1 MAAEQR
7 LSEGVESCTGW
18 TDAFRNT
25 KGDMNGSTQR
35 QENRTQTL
43 LRGLQ
48 SSGLC
53 VIYHDAE
60 MAVRLVE
67 NLPPSWPSAEA
78 ILAAGDA
85 AVFDPFTAERVLAV
99 KREVLAR
106 GQSQRI
112 EAPQRRDGQ
121 DLLWFELSIEQDA
134 DPEGGAPRGLFV
146 SVTDITQIKRREATL
161 RDLLFEVS
169 HRSRNMLAIL
179 QSILGQTADHAASI
193 AEFEEKFRGRI
204 ACLAQSQD
212 LITYANWQGVRF
224 RRLVETQIG
233 PFLEDLTDMPSMEG
247 GDPLLSP
254 NTALHLGL
262 ALHELAANSHS
273 YGVLGQG
280 AGRLLVRAG
289 PAEASYR
296 IEWIEEPAPGAP
308 APGKE
313 GGFGRTVLEVVVP
326 RALRARAAYSLDAEG
341 VRYVLDLPDLVEED
355 APITQDRVRMMRFHA

>member
-1 MAAEQR
+1 MKAE
-7 LSEGVESCTGW
+7 TG
-18 TDAFRNT
+18 AFRNT
-25 KGDMNGSTQR
+25 KGHMSGSSQR

-53 VIYHDAE
+53 VIYHDADLAE
-60 MAVRLVE
+60 RLVE
-67 NLPPSWPSAEA
+67 NLPTSWPPADA

-99 KREVLAR
+99 KREVLAK

-134 DPEGGAPRGLFV
+134 NPEGGAPRGLFV

-179 QSILGQTADHAASI
+179 QSILGQTADHAASV

-233 PFLEDLTDMPSMEG
+233 PFLEGSVDMPPIEG

-262 ALHELAANSHS
+262 ALHELAANSCS
-273 YGVLGQG
+273 YGVLGRG
-280 AGRLLVRAG
+280 AGGLVVRAG
-289 PAEASYR
+289 PAEAGYR
-296 IEWIEEPAPGAP
+296 IEWIEGRAPELASSSEG
-308 APGKE
+308 
-313 GGFGRTVLEVVVP
+313 GGFGRTVLEIVVP
-326 RALRARAAYSLDAEG
+326 RALRARAAYSVGAEG
-341 VRYVLDLPDLVEED
+341 VRYVLELPDFMEED
-355 APITQDRVRMMRFHA
+355 APAARDRTRTLRFHA

>member
-1 MAAEQR
+1 MWTSAAGA
-7 LSEGVESCTGW
+7 S
-18 TDAFRNT
+18 RNS
-25 KGDMNGSTQR
+25 KGDMGGSSGQL

-53 VIYHDAE
+53 VIYHDSD

-67 NLPPSWPSAEA
+67 NLPPSWPAAEA
-78 ILAAGDA
+78 ILSAGDA

-99 KREVLAR
+99 KREVLAK
-106 GQSQRI
+106 GQAQRI
-112 EAPQRRDGQ
+112 EAPQRRDGEE
-121 DLLWFELSIEQDA
+121 LLWFELSIEQDA

-179 QSILGQTADHAASI
+179 QSILGQTADHANSV

-204 ACLAQSQD
+204 ASLAQSQD
-212 LITYANWQGVRF
+212 LITYANWQGVQF
-224 RRLVETQIG
+224 RRLVETQLA
-233 PFLEDLTDMPSMEG
+233 PFTEDTGVTPSIEG

-262 ALHELAANSHS
+262 ALHELAANSHRF
-273 YGVLGQG
+273 GVLGKG
-280 AGRLLVRAG
+280 TGGLLVRAAVAG
-289 PAEASYR
+289 ASYQ
-296 IEWIEEPAPGAP
+296 IEWIEEPASESLAS
-308 APGKE
+308 GKAW
-313 GGFGRTVLEVVVP
+313 GFGRTVLEVVVP
-326 RALRARAAYSLDAEG
+326 RALRARASYSVGPDS
-341 VRYVLDLPDLVEED
+341 VRYVLDLPEPLEEN
-355 APITQDRVRMMRFHA
+355 APLLRDRGRSLHFHA